1 MIVFFKIIRV
11 KFEKDIN
18 IWYYMKTSGGNI
30 MSRYL
35 INEEGFHSLKKKY
48 NTTST
53 VVHKYFSAL
62 LDKDCVLA
70 DEDEE
75 RVMSCLEKV
84 LYLRRKLYHED
95 IKDKK
100 NRILDDAIR
109 DTYGF
114 EEAFSDM
121 KYITFNSFCEP
132 ETDPEYYDIP
142 YQFYHDNNNIKNYRV
157 TRPKAKLLR
166 TTYYKNEE

>member
-1 MIVFFKIIRV
+1 
-11 KFEKDIN
+11 
-18 IWYYMKTSGGNI
+18 

-35 INEEGFHSLKKKY
+35 IDEEGFNSLKKKY
-48 NTTST
+48 NTTLN
-53 VVHKYFSAL
+53 VVHKYFSDL

-75 RVMSCLEKV
+75 RVMSCLEKA
-84 LYLRRKLYHED
+84 LYLRRELYHVD

-100 NRILDDAIR
+100 NHIIDEAIR

-114 EEAFSDM
+114 EGAFLDI
-121 KYITFNSFCEP
+121 KYVTLTSFCEP
-132 ETDPEYYDIP
+132 ETDPEYYEIP
-142 YQFYHDNNNIKNYRV
+142 YQYYYEDDTKNYKV

-166 TTYYKNEE
+166 TTYYKNGE